1 MNVND
6 SWPVIDPASFASV
19 LGSGITLCLI
29 RTTAICSISSFVT
42 LQALIRLQVK
52 PQQQQQ
58 QIYGHLG
65 AARALSAHGES
76 SGKTG
81 IFVTLRFNYPIR
93 EVLR

>member
-1 MNVND
+1 MNAND

-29 RTTAICSISSFVT
+29 RQQPLVASVSFVT

-52 PQQQQQ
+52 PQQ

-76 SGKTG
+76 PGKTG
-81 IFVTLRFNYPIR
+81 NFCDFRF
-93 EVLR
+93 

>member
-1 MNVND
+1 MTLGWVLTPLV
-6 SWPVIDPASFASV
+6 SPPSLAVALHYALFEQQPFVASV
-19 LGSGITLCLI
+19 
-29 RTTAICSISSFVT
+29 SFVT

-52 PQQQQQ
+52 PQQ

-81 IFVTLRFNYPIR
+81 NFCDLRFNYPIR
-93 EVLR
+93 EVMR